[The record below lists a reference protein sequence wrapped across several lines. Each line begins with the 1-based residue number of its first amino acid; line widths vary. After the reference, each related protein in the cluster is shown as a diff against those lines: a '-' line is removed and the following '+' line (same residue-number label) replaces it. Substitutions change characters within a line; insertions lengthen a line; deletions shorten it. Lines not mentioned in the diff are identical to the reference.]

1 MKKFFRLLFLI
12 KILIQFSFFSRKGH
26 DTAIDFHVYMKIIL
40 FNGANV
46 IIK

>member
-26 DTAIDFHVYMKIIL
+26 DTAIDFHVDMKIIL